1 MQSTIG
7 IMRELGFSQHNVQR
21 HMLAF
26 LRKRQGKV
34 GQKAGGFVVKSSL
47 SALSTN
53 AGYYSTRQGLIAKR

>member
-1 MQSTIG
+1 MQSTVAIV
-7 IMRELGFSQHNVQR
+7 IELSFSQPNVQR

-34 GQKAGGFVVKSSL
+34 GQKAEGFVVKASL